1 MRHELSDPLIEPF
14 LPQGQRSDGPEG
26 VWMRAFVQARLAVL
40 ALGLVL
46 LPLLLIAPDLAAHVM
61 PVLLAV
67 AASAAAGLTGL
78 RYRRPAEAIA
88 LSAGALLILAAG
100 PWQSAMSAAAAMM
113 VLAGLAVDWAAAPRA
128 VRQTP
133 WLIAALAVIG
143 LVFVVD
149 AVLSRPDPASLLPAL
164 ALLVAPVVT
173 LLLAA
178 EAHADHL
185 QERQSA
191 PEVAAPALASVL
203 AAEQTAVLV
212 MDRGAHVIDQTI
224 AAHRLLGEP
233 VNGLAG
239 REFVD
244 RVLIA
249 DRPLFLKA
257 LSDAIVDGRPATLG
271 LRVAVGDGPAGRRAP
286 PDFLAVDVTIA
297 PGPHRETAGVALRA
311 AAADS
316 DTARER
322 EQRDDLCAAL
332 SHEVRT
338 PMNAILGFSAIL
350 ANPATQ
356 PDNRETVAE
365 YARMIHASANNA
377 FAVSQALADLVR
389 LENPGFVLAPEPVD
403 VLALVSGL
411 MSAHAGRAG
420 RGKASHSFACDD
432 SAVDAWADPQ
442 ALRMLFSNIIEGVAS
457 TGGDN
462 PHLACRLTRTDGR
475 IEFVATGAPVGAD
488 SGAQRHEACLG
499 LVEILSRR
507 LARLMGGDLGVS
519 SNAGAVVIRVALPLA
534 EGVTR
539 LPGRAAQ
546 PFSPVSLRK
555 SA

>member
-1 MRHELSDPLIEPF
+1 MRNELSDPFIEPF
-14 LPQGQRSDGPEG
+14 LPQGQLPEGAEG

-78 RYRRPAEAIA
+78 RYRNPAEAIA
-88 LSAGALLILAAG
+88 LSAAALLILAAG
-100 PWQSAMSAAAAMM
+100 PWQPAIPAAAATMA
-113 VLAGLAVDWAAAPRA
+113 LAGLVVDWAGAPRP
-128 VRQTP
+128 VRRTP
-133 WLIAALAVIG
+133 WLIAVLAFVG
-143 LVFVVD
+143 LVFVGD
-149 AVLSRPDPASLLPAL
+149 MVLSRPDPAALLPAL

-173 LLLAA
+173 VLLAT
-178 EAHADHL
+178 EAHADRH
-185 QERQSA
+185 QERQSMPETPLPA
-191 PEVAAPALASVL
+191 PASVL

-233 VNGLAG
+233 INGLAG

-257 LSDAIVDGRPATLG
+257 LSDAIVDGRSTTLG

-286 PDFLAVDVTIA
+286 PDFLAVDVSIA
-297 PGPHRETAGVALRA
+297 PGPRKETAGVALCA
-311 AAADS
+311 ATVDI
-316 DTARER
+316 DTPRER
-322 EQRDDLCAAL
+322 EKREDLCAAL

-338 PMNAILGFSAIL
+338 PMNAILGFSSIL

-356 PDNRETVAE
+356 PDNRETIAE

-389 LENPGFVLAPEPVD
+389 LESPGFTLAPEPVD

-420 RGKASHSFACDD
+420 HGKARHGLACDD

-457 TGGDN
+457 TGGDS
-462 PHLACRLTRTDGR
+462 PHLSCRLGRADGR
-475 IEFVATGAPVGAD
+475 IEFVATGAPVGSEGD
-488 SGAQRHEACLG
+488 AQRHEACLG
-499 LVEILSRR
+499 LVEILGRR
-507 LARLMGGDLGVS
+507 LALLMGGEINVS
-519 SNAGAVVIRVALPLA
+519 SNSGALAIRVVLPLA

-539 LPGRAAQ
+539 LPGRTAQ
-546 PFSPVSLRK
+546 PLAPVSLRK